1 MAIRKYKRTSIFSEL
16 FLVLCII
23 LCLFLYE
30 LLASFGFSYT
40 DEIVC
45 ALLLGYLLII
55 LIDGQEFGAK
65 MLHAFYVVVGVLF
78 FYYVYSWI
86 LSINPNSITT
96 SFIIHIKPFLT
107 FFSVCLID
115 ICLDRGCKQRLTKLV
130 FVVSVSCLAIVVM
143 GYFEGVAFFRHPAF
157 FAMTMT
163 CLALYYQFL
172 AKPTKRNTYI
182 SIAILA
188 VGLLSL
194 RMKAVGFFIVYV
206 FVMLFFKQKLRFK
219 FNVRNTLVM
228 LVALGVMFYFA
239 KEKIDFYF
247 LNPYREGS
255 LDSAA
260 RAMLYLTMPHIL
272 FDYFPFGPGFGTYA
286 DYGSAINYSP
296 IYYNYHLDEVF
307 GLSPEYGNFICDAF
321 YPDLAQFGIVGICL
335 FLYFWWWIYQLLKRN
350 FANNGDARLYK
361 IGLLIII
368 YMLIESTTA
377 NTFVQAQGLMLMIL
391 LALVINEGKYKQSGV
406 Q

>member
-1 MAIRKYKRTSIFSEL
+1 MAIQKYKRTSIFSEL

-30 LLASFGFSYT
+30 LLGSFGFSYT

-55 LIDGQEFGAK
+55 LIDGREFGAK
-65 MLHAFYVVVGVLF
+65 MLHAFYVVVGVF
-78 FYYVYSWI
+78 FSYYVYSWI

-130 FVVSVSCLAIVVM
+130 FVVAVSCLAIVVM
-143 GYFEGVAFFRHPAF
+143 GFFEGVAFFRHPAF

-163 CLALYYQFL
+163 CLALYYLFL

-188 VGLLSL
+188 TGLLSL

-206 FVMLFFKQKLRFK
+206 FVMLFFKQKLRFR

-260 RAMLYLTMPHIL
+260 RAMLYLTMPQIL
-272 FDYFPFGPGFGTYA
+272 FDYFPFGSGFGTYA

-296 IYYNYHLDEVF
+296 LYYDYHLDEVF

-350 FANNGDARLYK
+350 FANNGDARFYK

-391 LALVINEGKYKQSGV
+391 LALVINEGKYKQSGI